1 MGARPSGLQVA
12 AGAPAHRRADHRPR
26 RDLAQASRSQRTP
39 RGRRLGRRPRG
50 GGELRVRVDAGCA
63 RRRAGHAHRQT
74 GAEPRAAARRRR
86 GRRARRLHLASR
98 LAGARA
104 RHPDGARRAR
114 RHHPHPGRLAGGG
127 RRRRRRRAV
136 DELMRPRIFITQ
148 PVARS
153 AIERL
158 RQVASVKVN
167 PDSSRIIPKKTLV
180 AAVRKSDI
188 LFSLLHDR
196 IDRDVI
202 AANPRLRAIASQS
215 ITPDNIDVA
224 EATRRNIPVMV
235 VPPIVAEA
243 TADINFGL
251 MLMVARRM
259 VEGDRLVHKGRFPG
273 SQSGYLL
280 GTAVYGK
287 TIGLIGGG
295 GRIGSAVA
303 RRARGFG
310 MRVLYWGPRRKPE
323 SFERQY
329 ETTYAPLDQLLRES
343 DFVSVHSP
351 LKPETHH
358 QIGKRELALMKTTAF
373 LVNTARGA
381 INKEAALTRD
391 LKKGQIAG
399 AGLDLFEHE
408 PKVTDGLLAM
418 SNVVATPHLG
428 SAVAEVREQ
437 MANIVVDNILALLAG
452 KPPPNCINPQV
463 LGACRAH

>member
-1 MGARPSGLQVA
+1 
-12 AGAPAHRRADHRPR
+12 
-26 RDLAQASRSQRTP
+26 
-39 RGRRLGRRPRG
+39 
-50 GGELRVRVDAGCA
+50 
-63 RRRAGHAHRQT
+63 
-74 GAEPRAAARRRR
+74 
-86 GRRARRLHLASR
+86 
-98 LAGARA
+98 
-104 RHPDGARRAR
+104 
-114 RHHPHPGRLAGGG
+114 
-127 RRRRRRRAV
+127 
-136 DELMRPRIFITQ
+136 MRPRIFVTQ
-148 PVARS
+148 PVAET
-153 AIERL
+153 ALARL
-158 RQVASVKVN
+158 RKQAQVTVN
-167 PDSSRIIPKKTLV
+167 PDASRIIAKKALI
-180 AAVRKSDI
+180 AAVRRCDI

-202 AANPRLRAIASQS
+202 AANPRLRAVASQS

-224 EATRRNIPVMV
+224 EATRRNIPVTV

-323 SFERQY
+323 SFERQF
-329 ETTYAPLDQLLRES
+329 EMTYAPLDQLLRES

-351 LKPETHH
+351 LNPETQH
-358 QIGKRELALMKTTAF
+358 QIGKRELALMKPTAF
-373 LVNTARGA
+373 LVNTARGP
-381 INKEAALTRD
+381 IIDEAALTRA
-391 LKKGQIAG
+391 LKKRRIAG
-399 AGLDLFEHE
+399 AGLDVFEHE

-418 SNVVATPHLG
+418 RNVVATPHLG

-452 KPPPNCINPQV
+452 KAAPNCINPEV
-463 LGACRAH
+463 LAACRAH